1 MIIEGEKLLPFD
13 IKESIHKNTI
23 SELGKYIDNYDDL
36 ESYLAMTYLNKKLRM
51 SAKSTKGKVSK
62 RYD

>member
-36 ESYLAMTYLNKKLRM
+36 ELSGYDILNKKLRM
-51 SAKSTKGKVSK
+51 SAKSTKDKVSK

>member
-36 ESYLAMTYLNKKLRM
+36 ESYLAMTSSIKN
-51 SAKSTKGKVSK
+51 
-62 RYD
+62 